1 MFEVSGTTWTR
12 LRNWFEAS
20 LLTITAGRFFLTSP
34 PTAGSKLTHQTSPRF
49 MRDVRDGGFCPLMSF
64 CLASLVGRHFA
75 IGRDEV
81 PADDMR
87 ADEGFDE
94 AADLVAPDNLV
105 KTRVDLFVHR
115 DGEFLLHTYSIRIQD
130 YCVKAAAGSVR
141 PSGIAAS
148 AGCAATLR
156 ATPPLQGSRPRSS
169 RKDPAIGTSASG

>member
-1 MFEVSGTTWTR
+1 MACRCWPLTDTYASLGYSRSMFEVSGTTWTR

-20 LLTITAGRFFLTSP
+20 LLTMTAGRFFLTSP

-87 ADEGFDE
+87 TDERFDE

-115 DGEFLLHTYSIRIQD
+115 DGEFLLHTYRIRIED
-130 YCVKAAAGSVR
+130 YCVKGRLRGLCGDAASHAAA
-141 PSGIAAS
+141 
-148 AGCAATLR
+148 
-156 ATPPLQGSRPRSS
+156 PRLA
-169 RKDPAIGTSASG
+169 PA